1 LEGILRLDIVQSKDI
16 LVQAEKK
23 IPDGSIIPW
32 SRDRIQPK
40 RVKKTLI
47 HSFLGYM
54 SPAQFEAKY
63 CGKNDNDR
71 SI

>member
-1 LEGILRLDIVQSKDI
+1 MTVASDTVDSFIEYCNER
-16 LVQAEKK
+16 
-23 IPDGSIIPW
+23 
-32 SRDRIQPK
+32 
-40 RVKKTLI
+40 RV

-71 SI
+71 LI